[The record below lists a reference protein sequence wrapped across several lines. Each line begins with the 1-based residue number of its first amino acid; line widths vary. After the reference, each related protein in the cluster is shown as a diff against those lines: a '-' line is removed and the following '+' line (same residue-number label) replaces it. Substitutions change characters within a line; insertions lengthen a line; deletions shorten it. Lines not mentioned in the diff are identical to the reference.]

1 MTWWLLLAAL
11 PCVYAPEGPD
21 QAPAI
26 REAGIE
32 RVCVPPEK
40 AESWRVTGVTVTPIT
55 ASELTARESLLPPG
69 IVPRPGVASP
79 TRAPWVNAN
88 GWRLKRLAS
97 GKFVADVPAGT
108 APLAAAEA
116 FAYDAD
122 VVLKVAPED
131 VAAVGRMFAFF
142 KSIPELSL
150 PDVSDFAVVDDGS
163 AEMGE
168 VMNLLSRR
176 NLLFQPVRAAESRF
190 PMNVQLGTADYPRET
205 AADPSAFALA
215 VRRRLTDERRSFRL
229 YGSEVV
235 VARVTSDGTRARL
248 HLLNYANREIV
259 GIRVRVRGAFQSGQI
274 YVADRGAMSP
284 TEQVVSDGFTEL
296 TIPALTSYAVVDLAQ

>member
-1 MTWWLLLAAL
+1 M
-11 PCVYAPEGPD
+11 
-21 QAPAI
+21 
-26 REAGIE
+26 
-32 RVCVPPEK
+32 PPEK
-40 AESWRVTGVTVTPIT
+40 AESWRVTGVTVTPIA

-88 GWRLKRLAS
+88 GWRLKRLAR
-97 GKFVADVPAGT
+97 GRFVADVPAGK

-150 PDVSDFAVVDDGS
+150 PDVADFAVVDDGS

-235 VARVTSDGTRARL
+235 VARVTGDGTRVRL

-259 GIRVRVRGAFQSGQI
+259 GIRVRVRGSFQSGQI
-274 YVADRGAMSP
+274 YVADRGAVSP

-296 TIPALTSYAVVDLAQ
+296 TIPALTTYAVVDLAQ